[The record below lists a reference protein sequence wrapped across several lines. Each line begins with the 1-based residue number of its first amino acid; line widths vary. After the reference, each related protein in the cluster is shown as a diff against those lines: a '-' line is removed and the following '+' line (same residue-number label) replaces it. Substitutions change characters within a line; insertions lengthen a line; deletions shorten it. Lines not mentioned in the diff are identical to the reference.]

1 MKLIEGFDS
10 NYRYILVAA
19 RRARQLQSGAPP
31 VVDTNS
37 RKPCR
42 IAQDE
47 IRAGK
52 VKWEIPETRTA
63 AEQGLRAVI
72 GMPVVQPSAEKSP
85 CNTTFVPE
93 PKYVNVC
100 VHVGTGGQ
108 SDPLPDPLEPL
119 PSSSPVVVGFCTAG
133 HAARVRHAMATA
145 RRMVAEPSSRVVPAN
160 ASAAQLLM

>member
-31 VVDTNS
+31 VVDTSS

-52 VKWEIPETRTA
+52 VKWEIPEIRSS
-63 AEQGLRAVI
+63 AEQ
-72 GMPVVQPSAEKSP
+72 
-85 CNTTFVPE
+85 
-93 PKYVNVC
+93 
-100 VHVGTGGQ
+100 TGEVLDKAPGQ
-108 SDPLPDPLEPL
+108 D
-119 PSSSPVVVGFCTAG
+119 
-133 HAARVRHAMATA
+133 
-145 RRMVAEPSSRVVPAN
+145 
-160 ASAAQLLM
+160 